1 MKKDRRRC
9 WVVAGCLLV
18 GMASVYAQGRSPKRG
33 VCWDEKTQRLSDATV
48 DKMLPGISWIYTWG
62 ESPQG
67 HAAHL
72 GDDEGI
78 VFAPM
83 AWGRN
88 FNEPAIRDYV
98 REHRAVKYL
107 LGFNEPNF
115 AAYKA
120 DITLGAGKNTLKI
133 ANLSKDP
140 VLVNSW
146 RYDSSAGI
154 DDIAAP
160 SESGPFTIYT
170 LQGIRLG
177 TCRSVSDLG
186 IGKGSYIL
194 IAPDGTS
201 RKVII

>member
-1 MKKDRRRC
+1 MKLYITKFMESYSIKIMKKERRRC

-115 AAYKA
+115 A
-120 DITLGAGKNTLKI
+120 LPI
-133 ANLSKDP
+133 AL
-140 VLVNSW
+140 
-146 RYDSSAGI
+146 I
-154 DDIAAP
+154 
-160 SESGPFTIYT
+160 PFTIFRAYASAHAARY
-170 LQGIRLG
+170 Q
-177 TCRSVSDLG
+177 
-186 IGKGSYIL
+186 
-194 IAPDGTS
+194 TS
-201 RKVII
+201 ALAKEAIYS